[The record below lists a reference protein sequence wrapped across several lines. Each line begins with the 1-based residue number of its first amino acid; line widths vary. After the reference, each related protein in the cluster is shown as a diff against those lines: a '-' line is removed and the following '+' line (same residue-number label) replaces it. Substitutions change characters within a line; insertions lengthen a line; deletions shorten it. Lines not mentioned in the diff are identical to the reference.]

1 MITSPKTPKITYIQ
15 SKQTSWKIRHETLTF
30 LSEII
35 LTIGMSKTVEAFLRA
50 AAKDRKYT
58 VIVAESAPSYVNSYQ
73 YMIGYS

>member
-1 MITSPKTPKITYIQ
+1 M
-15 SKQTSWKIRHETLTF
+15 RLTF
-30 LSEII
+30 ISEII